1 MILVAKTNCLR
12 KRRRIGGEESCME
25 LTQLQYFQELARRE
39 HLTKTAEYLNITP
52 PSLSVT
58 ISKLEHELGVKL
70 FERSGRNIRLNENGK
85 IFLDYV
91 DQALETLE
99 VGRRALAANI
109 QADRNSIMLGVS
121 AQTLWLDS
129 IQAFLS
135 RYPQVSIS
143 RKSLTL
149 AQIEDRAYM
158 AQFDFVLTGLS
169 DLPSKEWEHCVLIPD
184 DKPML
189 VLSKG
194 HPWANRKEITL
205 QETAA
210 EPFVMLPKDYVSR
223 RYADSLCEAAH
234 VKPYIVAEGDYL
246 LRAHLLHMEKR
257 VVSITTNLG
266 MSSLLLRDLDYIPIR
281 TDAPRRTQ
289 ALFWPKAKH
298 FSVAD
303 QMFKEFMYQFSTS
316 YASDQK

>member
-1 MILVAKTNCLR
+1 
-12 KRRRIGGEESCME
+12 ME
-25 LTQLQYFQELARRE
+25 LTQLHFFQELARRE

-52 PSLSVT
+52 PSLSVS
-58 ISKLEHELGVKL
+58 ISRLEHELGVKL

-85 IFLDYV
+85 FFLDYV
-91 DQALETLE
+91 NQALETLE

-149 AQIEDRAYM
+149 AQIEDRAHM
-158 AQFDFVLTGLS
+158 AQFDFVLTGMS

-194 HPWANRKEITL
+194 HPWANRNEITL
-205 QETAA
+205 QEAIA

-257 VVSITTNLG
+257 VVSITTKLG

-303 QMFKEFMYQFSTS
+303 QMFKEFMYQLSIS
-316 YASDQK
+316 YASEQR